1 MNTVNRITSSV
12 NIKRRPGR
20 PRLRT
25 LAKEREIIRRCVRAA
40 IATGEMPSDVE
51 LGRAVGLKE
60 RTVRDIRLGA
70 GLNRWHV
77 AAWNQEREMGASPE
91 QEGDIL
97 CMTPYAGL
105 WLLAPVII
113 RSALLPAAH
122 VLAWT
127 TKTGVDAWQWIMT
140 VVMWAVLGF
149 RRFFHLDDLVGL
161 HNDRRWPIIVE
172 MTCFTSTFHRP
183 EPTLDASL
191 VRLPGGGAV
200 ATWGPTG
207 LGVSTGH
214 DELDDGF
221 FRAIF
226 ADNVDRVGE
235 ATLLGKMAL
244 AATGQNLDLL
254 DTFTLL
260 GDPATRFSRTIVPWN
275 NQCYLP
281 IIFRSK

>member
-1 MNTVNRITSSV
+1 VEEAQVVVGKILAYETNPFPGGWNTNVVLVADDADTAGNFAVSSE
-12 NIKRRPGR
+12 
-20 PRLRT
+20 
-25 LAKEREIIRRCVRAA
+25 AHA
-40 IATGEMPSDVE
+40 
-51 LGRAVGLKE
+51 
-60 RTVRDIRLGA
+60 
-70 GLNRWHV
+70 
-77 AAWNQEREMGASPE
+77 
-91 QEGDIL
+91 
-97 CMTPYAGL
+97 
-105 WLLAPVII
+105 
-113 RSALLPAAH
+113 AAH
-122 VLAWT
+122 VTPPFTAIEHYCAGTSSYQSDCPVQERDTLYSTLLSDWNRGGLLIQF
-127 TKTGVDAWQWIMT
+127 TGHSSWQQ
-140 VVMWAVLGF
+140 WAVE
-149 RRFFHLDDLVGL
+149 RFFHLDDLVGL

-226 ADNVDRVGE
+226 ADNVDTVGE

-260 GDPATRFSRTIVPWN
+260 GDPATRFNRTIVPWN